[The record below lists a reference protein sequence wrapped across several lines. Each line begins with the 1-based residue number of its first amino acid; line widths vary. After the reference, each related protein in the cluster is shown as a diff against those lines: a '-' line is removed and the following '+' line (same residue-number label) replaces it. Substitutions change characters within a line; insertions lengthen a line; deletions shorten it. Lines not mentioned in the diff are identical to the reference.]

1 MKYIHADIEN
11 KNIQSIYELTASFD
25 LFAEEE
31 GGIDGDTLWAR
42 IVEAILARHGEAQEI
57 TRLDHPCSIWRLDI
71 EDFNFYYQ
79 VLSTVIE
86 VGDIVA
92 KRTGSSFEPTQDL
105 LAEFT
110 AEEAA

>member
-1 MKYIHADIEN
+1 MKTIHSDIKN

-25 LFAEEE
+25 LFAIEE
-31 GGIDGDTLWAR
+31 GGINGDTLWAR

-57 TRLDHPCSIWRLDI
+57 TRSDHPRSIWRLDI
-71 EDFNFYYQ
+71 EDFSFYYQ
-79 VLSTVIE
+79 VLSTAIE

-92 KRTGSSFEPTQDL
+92 NRTGFSFEPTQDL
-105 LAEFT
+105 MAEFT

>member
-1 MKYIHADIEN
+1 MTER
-11 KNIQSIYELTASFD
+11 T
-25 LFAEEE
+25 
-31 GGIDGDTLWAR
+31 
-42 IVEAILARHGEAQEI
+42 ARHGEAQEI
-57 TRLDHPCSIWRLDI
+57 TRLDHPRSIWKLDI
-71 EDFNFYYQ
+71 EDFNFFYQ